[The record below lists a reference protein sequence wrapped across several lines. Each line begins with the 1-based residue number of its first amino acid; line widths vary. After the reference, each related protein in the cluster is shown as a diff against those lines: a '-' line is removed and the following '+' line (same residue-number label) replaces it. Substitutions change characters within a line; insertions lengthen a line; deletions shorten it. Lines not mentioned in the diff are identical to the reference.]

1 MSGTGRRRGE
11 GEAVALR
18 EGPPAGASAAIL
30 LAVGAADLAV
40 ETLGSALRGVRG
52 LLRRSDLG
60 ELAEQGQRDIRARG
74 RLVLDRYAAVPEP
87 PMEVL
92 ARHAAAR
99 RGDV

>member
-1 MSGTGRRRGE
+1 MARQDGR
-11 GEAVALR
+11 
-18 EGPPAGASAAIL
+18 PAGASAAVL

-40 ETLGSALRGVRG
+40 GTLGSALRGVRG

-60 ELAEQGQRDIRARG
+60 ELAEQGQQEIRARG
-74 RLVLDRYAAVPEP
+74 QLVLDRYAAVPDP
-87 PMEVL
+87 PLEVL

>member
-1 MSGTGRRRGE
+1 MGLGMRQDCP
-11 GEAVALR
+11 A
-18 EGPPAGASAAIL
+18 AGASAAVL

-40 ETLGSALRGVRG
+40 ATLGSALRGVSG

-60 ELAEQGQRDIRARG
+60 ELADQGQQDMRARG
-74 RLVLDRYAAVPEP
+74 RLVLDRYAVPDP
-87 PMEVL
+87 PLEVL